1 MNIIETIP
9 VLSVLAA
16 PNTAALDIS
25 MKDKIV
31 NLEKEMLKMP
41 QTYVPVKHHFANGLY
56 ARQITIP
63 AGAALTSAVML
74 DSYLDICVSGTISV
88 MEPTGEYKLVTGPA
102 IVTRQPGMKR
112 VGYAHTETT
121 WITCHATTATT
132 VEEVEAAIA
141 VADYEGTPYVSQR
154 TKLLEGQL

>member
-1 MNIIETIP
+1 MSILETLP
-9 VLSVLAA
+9 VLSALAT
-16 PNTAALDIS
+16 PSGSALDIS

-31 NLEKEMLKMP
+31 NLEKEMMKMP

-56 ARQITIP
+56 AREVHIP
-63 AGAALTSAVML
+63 AGAAMTGAVML
-74 DSYLDICVSGTISV
+74 DSYLDICVSGTVSV
-88 MEPTGEYKLVTGPA
+88 MEPTGEYKQVTGPA

-112 VGYAHTETT
+112 IGYTHTDTV

-141 VADYEGTPYVSQR
+141 VADYEGTPYVSQKTR
-154 TKLLEGQL
+154 LIESQI